1 MLNVLF
7 IAEDTSRLLN
17 KTYYYLEKE
26 LAKNVNLLIWR
37 KPGHIQ
43 SILSKIKQ
51 KPDFILLLNDIDRN
65 FYPVIEGLFSINI
78 PVGLFV
84 NDVHRFTK
92 IRKSYVIKQKIP
104 YLFTV
109 SRDTFLKLYPDF
121 QHKMIWSPHFV
132 QPDIFRDYKQKK
144 DIDLLL
150 MGAVNDYYPLRQKI
164 LAAYKG
170 DPSFVYHQH
179 PGYKPISGKKE
190 GAEYLIEQRYAQE
203 INRAS
208 IFFTCPSI
216 YNYPVM
222 KYFEALAAKSLLLAP
237 TFPELE
243 DLGFQPGKHF
253 VSIDAT
259 NFQEKASYY
268 LLKDKERQKI
278 TEQGYRF
285 IHQTHTV
292 QKRVKELVKTM
303 ENIIRS

>member
-1 MLNVLF
+1 VVSP
-7 IAEDTSRLLN
+7 IHHST
-17 KTYYYLEKE
+17 
-26 LAKNVNLLIWR
+26 
-37 KPGHIQ
+37 
-43 SILSKIKQ
+43 
-51 KPDFILLLNDIDRN
+51 
-65 FYPVIEGLFSINI
+65 
-78 PVGLFV
+78 
-84 NDVHRFTK
+84 
-92 IRKSYVIKQKIP
+92 P
-104 YLFTV
+104 YLVFPNRPLV
-109 SRDTFLKLYPDF
+109 SPGAPTSALFPYTTL
-121 QHKMIWSPHFV
+121 
-132 QPDIFRDYKQKK
+132 FR
-144 DIDLLL
+144 
-150 MGAVNDYYPLRQKI
+150 
-164 LAAYKG
+164 
-170 DPSFVYHQH
+170 S
-179 PGYKPISGKKE
+179 
-190 GAEYLIEQRYAQE
+190 QE